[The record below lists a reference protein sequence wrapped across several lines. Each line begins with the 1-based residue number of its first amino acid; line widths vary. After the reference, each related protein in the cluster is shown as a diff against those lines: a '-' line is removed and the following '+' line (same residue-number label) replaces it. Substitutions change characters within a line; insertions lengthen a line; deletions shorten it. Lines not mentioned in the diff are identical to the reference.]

1 MRRPFLPLRKLQWQL
16 SFSYILVFIMT
27 ILALLGIGLAAL
39 VFRQAPILTSSDQ
52 LVQNLEASTLVSLLK
67 EGPPGPSL
75 AQVASVKLESHLLD
89 SMQSLNAKKVVG
101 ALILDATGQQIAA
114 DAIPGEQI
122 EALAARSQSQAVF
135 RAAFA
140 NVKSSSNL
148 AYTFAD
154 GLTVAAVPLV
164 DSRNELV
171 GVLFV
176 AVEGLRLETSA
187 PPSLFSSLFAPMNV
201 LPFIIALILAIGLSG
216 TLFCILT
223 ARRIAHRL
231 RNIAV
236 AVHTW
241 RQREFHLATPHPPP

>member
-1 MRRPFLPLRKLQWQL
+1 MRRPFLPLRQLQWQL

-27 ILALLGIGLAAL
+27 TLALLGIGLATL

-52 LVQNLEASTLVSLLK
+52 LVQNLEESTLVSNVK
-67 EGPPGPSL
+67 ADPSDVTL
-75 AQVASVKLESHLLD
+75 AKVASVKLESHLLD
-89 SMQSLNAKKVVG
+89 SLQNLNAKKVVG

-122 EALAARSQSQAVF
+122 QALAARSQSQAVF

-171 GVLFV
+171 GVLF
-176 AVEGLRLETSA
+176 ALVEGLRLETSA
-187 PPSLFSSLFAPMNV
+187 PPSLFSSLFATMNV
-201 LPFIIALILAIGLSG
+201 LPFIVALILAIGLSG

-223 ARRIAHRL
+223 ARRIAPRL
-231 RNIAV
+231 RNIAA

-241 RQREFHLATPHPPP
+241 TPGEFQLATAP